1 VQQAPAPTDMPT
13 APAAPGLAASARD
26 VTRVYGEGDTAVEAL
41 RGVSLDV
48 ARGELISIM
57 GPSGS
62 GKSTLMH
69 VMAGLDKPTEG
80 DVSIA
85 GTSIAELND
94 TQLTKLR
101 REHIGF
107 IFQFFNLLPMLTA
120 EENITLPLQ
129 LAGGKMDTEWVENVI
144 EKVGLTDRRT
154 HRPAEL
160 SGGQQ
165 QRVAIARALVSRPTV
180 VFADEPTGNLDSKTG
195 GEILEVLRESVREYG
210 QTTVMVTHDANA
222 ASIGDRTLFL
232 ADGLVVKEMRASSTH
247 DLLTAIEEVGTP

>member
-1 VQQAPAPTDMPT
+1 VQQASVSPESPPVQADD
-13 APAAPGLAASARD
+13 GLAASAHD

-48 ARGELISIM
+48 GRGELISIM

-69 VMAGLDKPTEG
+69 VMAGLDKPTSG
-80 DVSIA
+80 DVAIA
-85 GTSIAELND
+85 GTNVAALND
-94 TQLTKLR
+94 TELTKLR
-101 REHIGF
+101 RAHIGF

-129 LAGGKMDTEWVENVI
+129 LAGGKQDRDWVENVI
-144 EKVGLTDRRT
+144 DKVGLADRRT
-154 HRPAEL
+154 HRPSEL

-195 GEILEVLRESVREYG
+195 GEILEVLRESVRDYG

-232 ADGLVVKEMRASSTH
+232 ADGLVMKELRASSPH
-247 DLLTAIEEVGTP
+247 DLLTAMEEVSS